1 MHATRAFR
9 SFLALV
15 SSFFFFFKA
24 EINSCGNMQKENKH
38 SETKLITHC
47 KLVEKNQYT
56 SLFMHCIKKH
66 LSWKKSPPN

>member
-15 SSFFFFFKA
+15 SSIFFKA
-24 EINSCGNMQKENKH
+24 EINSCENMQKENKH

-56 SLFMHCIKKH
+56 SLFTHCIKKD